1 MPNQLSR
8 RVQRVKPSPTLA
20 VTARAAKLKAEG
32 KDIIGLG
39 AGEPDFD
46 TPVHI
51 ADAGVEAIRKGFT
64 RYTNVDGIVE
74 LKDAI
79 IAKFKRDN
87 QISYERNQILVSSG
101 AKQTIYNLCMAVLDP
116 GDEVVIPAPYW
127 VSYPDMV
134 LLADGLPVTPNCP
147 ASAGYKLTPRQLEA
161 AITPKTKLLLIN
173 SPCNPTGAA
182 YTRAEW
188 RALADVLLRHPRV
201 IIGTDDMYEKI
212 WWGSEPFAS
221 LLTVA
226 PELYDRTVT
235 INGVSKAYAMTG
247 WRLGYCG
254 GPKEIVNAMSTL
266 QGQSTSNASSITQ
279 KAAVAALNGDEK
291 CVQDMNA

>member
-46 TPVHI
+46 TPSHI

-116 GDEVVIPAPYW
+116 GDEAVIPAPYW

-147 ASAGYKLTPRQLEA
+147 ASQGYKLTPRQLEA
-161 AITPKTKLLLIN
+161 AITPKTRLLLIN

-188 RALADVLLRHPRV
+188 RALADVLLQHPRV
-201 IIGTDDMYEKI
+201 HHRHRRHVREDLVGQR
-212 WWGSEPFAS
+212 SRSPS

-235 INGVSKAYAMTG
+235 INGVSKSYAMTG

-254 GPKEIVNAMSTL
+254 GPKEIVNAMSTHPGPEHQQRL
-266 QGQSTSNASSITQ
+266 VASRRRRPWPR
-279 KAAVAALNGDEK
+279 
-291 CVQDMNA
+291 